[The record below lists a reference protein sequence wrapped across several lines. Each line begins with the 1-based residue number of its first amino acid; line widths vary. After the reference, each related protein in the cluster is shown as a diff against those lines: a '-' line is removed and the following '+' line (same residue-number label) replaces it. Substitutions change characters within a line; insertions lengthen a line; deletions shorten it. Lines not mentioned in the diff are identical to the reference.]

1 VSATFIKQAAITHS
15 RFLEGSLIMQ
25 LQRTAALLLAL
36 GALCVSALAQSQKPL
51 PYLDPLLPDQQRVD
65 DLVSR
70 MTLDEKVAQL
80 INTTPAIP
88 HLNIPA
94 YDYWSEGLHGIA
106 RSGYATMFPQAIG
119 MAATWDAP
127 LINQVSTV
135 ISTEAR
141 AKYNEAVRH
150 DVHSIYYGLTIW
162 SPNINIF
169 RDPRWGRGQET
180 YGEDPFL
187 TSRLGVAFVK
197 GLQGDDLTY
206 FRTIATPKHY
216 AVHSGP
222 ESTRHSVNIDPTA
235 HDLWDTYLP
244 AFRATI
250 TEGKAY
256 SIMCAY
262 NAIDNYPA
270 CANKML
276 LQTILR
282 GDWNF
287 QGFVTSDCGAVDDFF
302 EAKAHHTSPD
312 KDSAAVAGIEAGTDT
327 NCGRTYLALTDA
339 VKKGFIKESQ
349 LDVSLKRL
357 FLARYKLGLF
367 DPPEKML
374 YSKVPFSEVSSP
386 EHAALALKTARESM
400 VLLKNNNILP
410 LSPSKIKTIA
420 VIGPNAAELS
430 AIEGNYNAVP
440 KDPVFPIDGIIKQF
454 PSSKVLYAQGSPYA
468 ENASIVVPRT
478 QFRTAPGSSVE
489 GLKAEY
495 FNNDSLTGTPAIV
508 RTDKQIDF
516 DWNSTSPDP
525 AKLDPK
531 AFSVRWTGTMQAPTP
546 GDYEVTGIL
555 AHCYP
560 CNNSEHYT
568 IRFDGKDM
576 LAFQVSEDKAQH
588 GSTTTAVKLHFE
600 DTKPHSFEVTYAHRA
615 RLFGAGLSLQWVA
628 PVEPLR
634 NQAVDIIKQSDVV
647 LAFVGL
653 SPNLEG
659 EEMPVHIPGFSG
671 GDRTDITLP
680 AAQQQLL
687 EAAKA
692 TGKPLVVILM
702 NGSALAVT
710 WAQQNAD
717 AILEAWYPGDGG
729 AQAIAETV
737 AGINNPAGRL
747 PVTFYTGLDQLPSFD
762 DYAMANRTYRYFKGK
777 PLYGFGYGLSYT
789 TFTYSNIKLSTSTLR
804 AGDTLTVQADVKN
817 TGKRDGEEVAE
828 LYLTPPHTD
837 VSPNQALNGFTR
849 VHLAPGETKHLTF
862 TLDPRTLSQ
871 VDDKGI
877 RAVTPGSYRIAIGG
891 AQPGEITN
899 AQTFAIEGTHEMPR

>member
-576 LAFQVSEDKAQH
+576 LAFQVSEGKAQH

>member
-1 VSATFIKQAAITHS
+1 MYRQRIATLVLSFGIFS
-15 RFLEGSLIMQ
+15 S
-25 LQRTAALLLAL
+25 
-36 GALCVSALAQSQKPL
+36 GAFAQSPKPL
-51 PYLDPLLPDQQRVD
+51 PYLDPSLPTEQRVD

-88 HLNIPA
+88 RLNVPA
-94 YDYWSEGLHGIA
+94 YDWWSEGLHGIA
-106 RSGYATMFPQAIG
+106 RSGYATLFPQAIG

-127 LINQVSTV
+127 LVNQISTV

-187 TSRLGVAFVK
+187 TARLGVAFVK
-197 GLQGDDLTY
+197 GLQGDDPTY
-206 FRTIATPKHY
+206 FKTIATPKHY

-222 ESTRHSVNIDPTA
+222 ESTRHSANIDPTP

-244 AFRATI
+244 AFRAAI
-250 TEGKAY
+250 TEAKAY

-262 NAIDNYPA
+262 NAVDNYPA

-276 LQTILR
+276 LETILR
-282 GDWNF
+282 GDWGF
-287 QGFVTSDCGAVDDFF
+287 KGFVTSDCGAVDDFF

-339 VKKGFIKESQ
+339 VKKGLITESQ
-349 LDVSLKRL
+349 IDVSLKRL
-357 FLARYKLGLF
+357 FFARYRLGLF
-367 DPPEKML
+367 DPPEQML
-374 YSKVPFSEVSSP
+374 WSKVPFSEVGSP
-386 EHAALALKTARESM
+386 EHAALALKAARESM
-400 VLLKNNNILP
+400 VLLKNSNNILP
-410 LSPSKIKTIA
+410 LAPAKTKTIA

-440 KDPVFPIDGIIKQF
+440 KDPTLPVDGIIKQF
-454 PSSKVLYAQGSPYA
+454 PSAKVLYAQGSPYA
-468 ENASIVVPRT
+468 ENASIVIPRT
-478 QFRTAPGSSVE
+478 QFRNAEGSNVE
-489 GLKAEY
+489 GLKGEY
-495 FNNDSLTGTPAIV
+495 FNNDSLTGTPVIV

-531 AFSVRWTGTMQAPTP
+531 AFSVRWTGTIQAPAP
-546 GDYEVTGIL
+546 GDIEVTGML

-560 CNNSEHYT
+560 CNNSEHYS

-600 DTKPHSFEVTYAHRA
+600 DTKPHNFEVTYAHRA
-615 RLFGAGLSLQWVA
+615 RLFGAGLSLQWTA

-634 NQAVDIIKQSDVV
+634 AQALDIVKRSDVV
-647 LAFVGL
+647 VAFVGL

-671 GDRTDITLP
+671 GDRTDIELP
-680 AAQQQLL
+680 AAQLQLL

-692 TGKPLVVILM
+692 TGKPLVVVLM
-702 NGSALAVT
+702 NGSALAVN

-729 AQAIAETV
+729 SQAVAETL
-737 AGINNPAGRL
+737 AGTNNPSGRL
-747 PVTFYTGLDQLPSFD
+747 PITFYTSLDQLPSFE

-789 TFTYSNIKLSTSTLR
+789 TFAYSNLKLSTSTLH
-804 AGDTLTVQADVKN
+804 AGDTLTVEADVKN
-817 TGKRDGEEVAE
+817 TGKRAGEEVAE
-828 LYLTPPHTD
+828 LYLTPPSTD
-837 VSPNQALNGFTR
+837 VSPALALDGFNR
-849 VHLAPGETKHLTF
+849 VQLAPGETKHLTF
-862 TLDPRTLSQ
+862 ALDPRTLSQ
-871 VDDKGI
+871 VDDKGV
-877 RAVTPGSYRIAIGG
+877 RSVTPGSYRIVVGGTQPGG
-891 AQPGEITN
+891 ATTG
-899 AQTFAIEGTHEMPR
+899 QTVIFTIEGTQELPR

>member
-1 VSATFIKQAAITHS
+1 
-15 RFLEGSLIMQ
+15 
-25 LQRTAALLLAL
+25 
-36 GALCVSALAQSQKPL
+36 
-51 PYLDPLLPDQQRVD
+51 
-65 DLVSR
+65 
-70 MTLDEKVAQL
+70 
-80 INTTPAIP
+80 
-88 HLNIPA
+88 
-94 YDYWSEGLHGIA
+94 
-106 RSGYATMFPQAIG
+106 
-119 MAATWDAP
+119 
-127 LINQVSTV
+127 
-135 ISTEAR
+135 
-141 AKYNEAVRH
+141 
-150 DVHSIYYGLTIW
+150 
-162 SPNINIF
+162 
-169 RDPRWGRGQET
+169 
-180 YGEDPFL
+180 
-187 TSRLGVAFVK
+187 
-197 GLQGDDLTY
+197 
-206 FRTIATPKHY
+206 
-216 AVHSGP
+216 
-222 ESTRHSVNIDPTA
+222 
-235 HDLWDTYLP
+235 
-244 AFRATI
+244 
-250 TEGKAY
+250 
-256 SIMCAY
+256 
-262 NAIDNYPA
+262 
-270 CANKML
+270 
-276 LQTILR
+276 
-282 GDWNF
+282 
-287 QGFVTSDCGAVDDFF
+287 
-302 EAKAHHTSPD
+302 
-312 KDSAAVAGIEAGTDT
+312 
-327 NCGRTYLALTDA
+327 
-339 VKKGFIKESQ
+339 
-349 LDVSLKRL
+349 
-357 FLARYKLGLF
+357 
-367 DPPEKML
+367 
-374 YSKVPFSEVSSP
+374 
-386 EHAALALKTARESM
+386 M

-817 TGKRDGEEVAE
+817 TGKRAGEEVAE

-849 VHLAPGETKHLTF
+849 VHLAPGETKHVTF

>member
-1 VSATFIKQAAITHS
+1 MHRQRIATLVLSFGIFS
-15 RFLEGSLIMQ
+15 S
-25 LQRTAALLLAL
+25 
-36 GALCVSALAQSQKPL
+36 GAFAQSPKPL
-51 PYLDPLLPDQQRVD
+51 PYLDPSLPTQQRVD

-88 HLNIPA
+88 RLNVPA

-119 MAATWDAP
+119 MAATWDTP
-127 LINQVSTV
+127 LINQISTV

-141 AKYNEAVRH
+141 AKYNEAVRNN
-150 DVHSIYYGLTIW
+150 VHSIYYGLTIW

-187 TSRLGVAFVK
+187 TARLGVAFVK
-197 GLQGDDLTY
+197 GLQGEDPNY

-222 ESTRHSVNIDPTA
+222 ESTRHSANIDPTP

-250 TEGKAY
+250 TEAKAY

-262 NAIDNYPA
+262 NAVDNYPA

-302 EAKAHHTSPD
+302 EPNAHHTSPD
-312 KDSAAVAGIEAGTDT
+312 KDAASVAGIEAGTDT
-327 NCGRTYLALTDA
+327 NCGKTYLALTDA
-339 VKKGFIKESQ
+339 VKKGLITEAQ

-357 FLARYKLGLF
+357 YLARFKLGLF

-374 YSKVPFSEVSSP
+374 WSKVPFSEVNLP
-386 EHAALALKTARESM
+386 EHAALALRTARESM
-400 VLLKNNNILP
+400 VLLKNNILP
-410 LSPSKIKTIA
+410 LSAAKYKTIA

-440 KDPVFPIDGIIKQF
+440 KNPTLPIDGIVKQF
-454 PSSKVLYAQGSPYA
+454 SSSKVLYAQGSPYA
-468 ENASIVVPRT
+468 ENASIVIPRT
-478 QFRTAPGSSVE
+478 HFRTAPGSNVE

-495 FNNDSLTGTPAIV
+495 FNNDSLTGPLAFT

-525 AKLDPK
+525 AKLDAK
-531 AFSVRWTGTMQAPTP
+531 AFSVRWTGTIQAPAP
-546 GDYEVTGIL
+546 GDIEVTGML

-576 LAFQVSEDKAQH
+576 LAFQVTEDKAQH
-588 GSTTTAVKLHFE
+588 GSTTTAVKIHFE
-600 DTKPHSFEVTYAHRA
+600 DTKPHAFEVTYAHRA
-615 RLFGAGLSLQWVA
+615 RLFGAGLSLQWTA

-634 NQAVDIIKQSDVV
+634 NQAIDIVKQSDVV

-692 TGKPLVVILM
+692 TGKPLVVVLM
-702 NGSALAVT
+702 NGSALAVS

-729 AQAIAETV
+729 AQAIAETLS
-737 AGINNPAGRL
+737 GTNNPAGRL
-747 PVTFYTGLDQLPSFD
+747 PVTFYTGLDQLPAFD
-762 DYAMANRTYRYFKGK
+762 DYSMAHRTYRYFDGK
-777 PLYGFGYGLSYT
+777 PLYGFGYGMSYT
-789 TFTYSNIKLSTSTLR
+789 TFAYSNVKLSTSTVH
-804 AGDTLTVQADVKN
+804 AGDSLTVEADVKN
-817 TGKRDGEEVAE
+817 IGKRSGEEVAE
-828 LYLTPPHTD
+828 LYLMPPSTS
-837 VSPNQALNGFTR
+837 VSPKLALDGFTR
-849 VHLAPGETKHLTF
+849 VRLAPGEMKHVTF

-871 VDDKGI
+871 VDDKGV
-877 RAVTPGSYRIAIGG
+877 RAVTPGSYKIAVGS
-891 AQPGEITN
+891 AQPAETTN
-899 AQTFAIEGTHEMPR
+899 SQTATFTIEGTQEIPR

>member
-1 VSATFIKQAAITHS
+1 MIRSVVASVGIMLFAVSNFSAAQQTY
-15 RFLEGSLIMQ
+15 
-25 LQRTAALLLAL
+25 
-36 GALCVSALAQSQKPL
+36 
-51 PYLDPLLPDQQRVD
+51 PYLDSSQQIDRRVD

-70 MTLDEKVAQL
+70 MTLEEKVAQL
-80 INTTPAIP
+80 INTAPGIP
-88 HLNIPA
+88 RLNVPA

-106 RSGYATMFPQAIG
+106 RSGYATLFPQAIG

-127 LINQVSTV
+127 LVNNISNV
-135 ISTEAR
+135 ISIEAR

-197 GLQGDDLTY
+197 GLQGDDPTY

-222 ESTRHSVNIDPTA
+222 ESTRHSANVDPTA

-262 NAIDNYPA
+262 NAIDTYPA
-270 CANKML
+270 CASKML

-282 GDWNF
+282 DDWGF
-287 QGFVTSDCGAVDDFF
+287 KGFVTSDCGAIDDFF
-302 EAKAHHTSPD
+302 EAKAHHTSSD
-312 KDSAAVAGIEAGTDT
+312 KDAAAVAGIEAGTDT

-339 VKKGFIKESQ
+339 VKKGLIKESQ

-367 DPPEKML
+367 DPADKML
-374 YSKVPFSEVSSP
+374 YSKIPFSEVGSP
-386 EHAALALKTARESM
+386 EHQALALKAARESI
-400 VLLKNNNILP
+400 VLLKNSNNTLP
-410 LSPSKIKTIA
+410 LSQEKIKTIA

-440 KDPVFPIDGIIKQF
+440 KDPMLPIDGIIKQF
-454 PSSKVLYAQGSPYA
+454 PGTKVLYSQGSPYA
-468 ENASIVVPRT
+468 ENASIVIPRT
-478 QFRTAPGSSVE
+478 QFRTAKESLVE
-489 GLKAEY
+489 GLKGEY
-495 FNNDSLTGTPAIV
+495 FNNDSFTGTPAFV

-525 AKLDPK
+525 AKVDPK
-531 AFSVRWTGTMQAPTP
+531 AFSVRWTGTIQSPAP
-546 GDYEVTGIL
+546 GDIEVTGIL

-568 IRFDGKDM
+568 IRFDGRDM

-600 DTKPHSFEVTYAHRA
+600 DTKPHTLEVTYAHRA
-615 RLFGAGLSLQWVA
+615 RLFGAGLSLQWVT
-628 PVEPLR
+628 PVDPLR
-634 NQAVDIIKQSDVV
+634 AQALDLIKRSDAVI
-647 LAFVGL
+647 AFVGL

-692 TGKPLVVILM
+692 AGKPLVVVLM
-702 NGSALAVT
+702 NGSALAVN

-717 AILEAWYPGDGG
+717 AIVEAWYPGDGG
-729 AQAIAETV
+729 SQAIAETLSG
-737 AGINNPAGRL
+737 ANNPAGRL
-747 PVTFYTGLDQLPSFD
+747 PVTFYTGIDQLPAFD
-762 DYAMANRTYRYFKGK
+762 DYAMSNRTYRYFKGK

-789 TFTYSNIKLSTSTLR
+789 TFAYENLKLSTTNLH
-804 AGDTLTVQADVKN
+804 AGDTLVIEADIKN
-817 TGKRDGEEVAE
+817 TGKRAGEEVAE

-837 VSPNQALNGFTR
+837 VSPNQVLNGFSR
-849 VHLAPGETKHLTF
+849 VRLAPGETKHVRF
-862 TLDPRTLSQ
+862 ALDPRTLSQ
-871 VDDKGI
+871 VDDKGV
-877 RAVTPGSYRIAIGG
+877 RAVTPGSYRVAIGG
-891 AQPGEITN
+891 SQPSETTSGKT
-899 AQTFAIEGTHEMPR
+899 ATFSIEGRTELPR